1 MTQQEVWL
9 RLSEVRGLGAAR
21 LCKLVDELINHD
33 RHTFALL
40 AALGLN
46 EAQITA
52 YLHPRLIDINA
63 SLKWTEEEDQHLICF
78 NSADYPPL
86 LKQIASPP
94 RLLYVKGPLELLNSP
109 QLAMVGSRHCSSYG
123 EHWAQ
128 YFAAGLVNSG
138 FTITSGL
145 ALGIDGICHRAALE
159 AKGKTVAVLGSGLRR
174 IHPRCHSSLADRIVV
189 QGGALVSE
197 FPLNMPPIPHNFPRR
212 NRIISGMSVGVLIVE
227 ASQRSGSLITAR
239 CALEQ
244 GREVFALPGAIDS
257 PNSEGSH
264 WLIKQGAYLVTDP
277 IDIAEHI
284 GSGLTWLS
292 AEKSSFFTDSAS
304 LREKIAA
311 EVNICAEVA
320 ELELPFVDVLANVG
334 YEVTPV
340 DVVAERA
347 GQPVPVV
354 VGKLLELEL
363 AGWIAAVS
371 GGYVRIRRAGHVR
384 RTNVLI

>member
-9 RLSEVRGLGAAR
+9 RFSEVRGLGVAR
-21 LCKLVDELINHD
+21 LCQLVDELILHD
-33 RHTFALL
+33 RHTPTLL
-40 AALGLN
+40 SLLGLN
-46 EAQITA
+46 DAQISA
-52 YLHPRLIDINA
+52 YFHPRSVDIEA
-63 SLKWTEEEDQHLICF
+63 SLRWMEEHDQHLIPLS
-78 NSADYPPL
+78 SADYPAL

-94 RLLYVKGPLELLNSP
+94 RLLYVKGSLELLNSP
-109 QLAMVGSRHCSSYG
+109 QLAMVGSRHCSHYG
-123 EHWAQ
+123 EQWAQ
-128 YFAAGLVNSG
+128 YFSAGLVNCG

-145 ALGIDGICHRAALE
+145 ALGIDGICHRATLE
-159 AKGKTVAVLGSGLRR
+159 AGGKTIAVLGSGLQK
-174 IHPRCHSSLADRIVV
+174 IYPRCHAALAKRIVE

-197 FPLNMPPIPHNFPRR
+197 FPLSMPPLPHNFPRR

-227 ASQRSGSLITAR
+227 ASLRSGSLITAR

-244 GREVFALPGAIDS
+244 GREVFAMPGSVDS
-257 PNSEGSH
+257 PNSEGAH

-292 AEKSSFFTDSAS
+292 AEQASFFTDSAS

-347 GQPVPVV
+347 GQPVPVI